1 MLAGTRV
8 CAPPGSYGR
17 TSAPSR
23 SLPLRIGARK
33 MVLSKNF
40 LETKND
46 GAPPP
51 PQPMV
56 ERLRTRLR
64 AIQELSDAGA

>member
-1 MLAGTRV
+1 
-8 CAPPGSYGR
+8 
-17 TSAPSR
+17 
-23 SLPLRIGARK
+23 